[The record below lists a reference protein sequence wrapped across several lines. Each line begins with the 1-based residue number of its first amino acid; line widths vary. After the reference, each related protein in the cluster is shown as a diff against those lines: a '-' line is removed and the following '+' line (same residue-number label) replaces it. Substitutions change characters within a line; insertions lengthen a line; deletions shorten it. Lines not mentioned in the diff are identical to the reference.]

1 MKILIAP
8 LFAML
13 AFFFFVSCNK
23 EDVSSNLMHS
33 SVAIPA
39 NNSLLNY
46 NPCQS
51 SKFRFDY
58 DRSYFQKY
66 VEHQS
71 NIDAYLSTC
80 DTLLY
85 TNKSMLFT
93 INDIYRKST
102 SSLDSNHFKASE
114 LFIDFQTDP
123 RVSDNFRNVMEKLFN
138 IIDQSSSYEVYLE
151 QLTNLTASIHLDTLS
166 ADDRIKISTLL
177 FIVECE
183 SYDTFCAPEFRIWG
197 TSWPRG
203 PNRKEIRCGVSIIGG
218 AILGGLS
225 GAWIGAAAGAA
236 TGWATG
242 PCE

>member
-1 MKILIAP
+1 MKILSASI
-8 LFAML
+8 FAML
-13 AFFFFVSCNK
+13 TFLSFVSCNK

-93 INDIYRKST
+93 FNDIYRKT
-102 SSLDSNHFKASE
+102 ASSLDSNHFKASD
-114 LFIDFQTDP
+114 LFIDFQTD
-123 RVSDNFRNVMEKLFN
+123 VTVNKSFN
-138 IIDQSSSYEVYLE
+138 L
-151 QLTNLTASIHLDTLS
+151 A
-166 ADDRIKISTLL
+166 
-177 FIVECE
+177 
-183 SYDTFCAPEFRIWG
+183 
-197 TSWPRG
+197 
-203 PNRKEIRCGVSIIGG
+203 
-218 AILGGLS
+218 
-225 GAWIGAAAGAA
+225 
-236 TGWATG
+236 
-242 PCE
+242 